1 MGEIVVILSLAVIA
15 PLVII
20 LHFVTK
26 WRESKGLSNEDEKM
40 LACFIFRAIYL
51 SVSTPRRTFRN
62 SALVCSYFGGRNGI
76 MSITRRQIT

>member
-26 WRESKGLSNEDEKM
+26 WRESKGLSNEDDKM
-40 LACFIFRAIYL
+40 LEDLWGNAQRMESRINSLETIL
-51 SVSTPRRTFRN
+51 DDVSPEWRKKT
-62 SALVCSYFGGRNGI
+62 
-76 MSITRRQIT
+76 